1 MKILSFG
8 SLNIDRV
15 YQLTDFVKAGETVA
29 STAFSMVAGGKGLN
43 QSIALAKAGNQ
54 VWQAG
59 AAGSDGG
66 MLLDALTAAG
76 VDISCVKASAQPT
89 GHAVIQVDSSGQNCI
104 IISGGANL
112 DITEKDIDAVLS
124 RFSPGDMLVLQNEIS
139 NIPYLL
145 RRGRELGMRV
155 VMNPSPLTSELVNY
169 PLECAD
175 LLILNEI
182 EGAFLAGET
191 DPDRI
196 TAALRRKYPNSDIL
210 LTLGGDGSRYLG
222 KEGSFS
228 QSIFPVVAVDTTAA
242 GDTFC
247 GYFLTC
253 ISRDM
258 PVETAMG
265 YASAAS
271 AIAVSRPGASTSVP
285 TMEEV
290 EEFLRQAT

>member
-15 YQLTDFVKAGETVA
+15 YQMAEFVKAGETVA
-29 STAFSMVAGGKGLN
+29 STGFSMVAGGKGLN

-66 MLLDALTAAG
+66 MLLETLSAAG
-76 VDISCVKASAQPT
+76 VDTSCVKISSQPT
-89 GHAVIQVDSSGQNCI
+89 GHAVIQVDRSGQNCI

-112 DITEKDIDAVLS
+112 DITEEDIDAVLS
-124 RFSPGDMLVLQNEIS
+124 RFSAGDILVLQNEIS

-145 RRGRELGMRV
+145 RRGRELGMKV
-155 VMNPSPLTSELVNY
+155 VMNPSPLTPELSGY

-191 DPDRI
+191 EPDRI
-196 TAALRRKYPNSDIL
+196 TACLRQKYPHSDIL

-222 KEGSFS
+222 REGSFTCG
-228 QSIFPVVAVDTTAA
+228 IFPVNAVDTTAA

-253 ISRDM
+253 ISRGMAVDG
-258 PVETAMG
+258 AMRC
-265 YASAAS
+265 ASAAS

-285 TMEEV
+285 TMKEV
-290 EEFLRQAT
+290 EAFLTQQV